1 MMMEPEQQRNNSFLV
16 TRRMGL
22 LFFQSI
28 LSNVFFGSVGSFP
41 GQTSITVYHV
51 GELHNEKEVK
61 RAGPF
66 VIGPRLGNSP
76 VRSIT
81 QCLARRSKTD
91 EFYTLKVG

>member
-1 MMMEPEQQRNNSFLV
+1 MYVLA
-16 TRRMGL
+16 
-22 LFFQSI
+22 I
-28 LSNVFFGSVGSFP
+28 GSFP
-41 GQTSITVYHV
+41 GHNSTTVYHL
-51 GELHNEKEVK
+51 GELRNEKEVK